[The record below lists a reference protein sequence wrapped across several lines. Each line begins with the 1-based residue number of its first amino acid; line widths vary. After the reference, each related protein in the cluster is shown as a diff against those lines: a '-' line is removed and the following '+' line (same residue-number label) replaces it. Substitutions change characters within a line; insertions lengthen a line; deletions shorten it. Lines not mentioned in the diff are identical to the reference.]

1 MNKSTLEESLN
12 STNPDFFSI
21 IAENSSDSFWIM
33 DENFQF
39 TYISPSTP
47 KMTGYS
53 IDEWITLGWHNFIHP
68 DYFQNVIHGFKRLQ
82 EDVIQNLV
90 ISFIAFHK
98 SGSQI
103 WVEFS
108 ASSYRDREGHFKG
121 IVGVTRDITAQKK
134 AEIELMDS
142 MQTCSNIIN
151 TIPAGLMIFKISPNN
166 DFHLISINEDA
177 QKITGFVPEEVIG
190 KEATTLFPNIRDFD
204 IFQKAIEVTKTGITY
219 ETDDFNYEDND
230 IKGIFRVRAFM
241 LSQNRLGFAFEDI
254 SIIRKAEKVDQ
265 ELGLI
270 LSYSR
275 DFIGSFTLDLKTIFI
290 NEAGKEIVGLEN
302 NSTMNMYSLLDF
314 YHPDVLEFIKT
325 TVIPTV
331 LEKGR
336 WRGETKFKNFE
347 TGLPIEVIHDIY
359 VIRKPFTGEIINI
372 STITID
378 ISAQKRVEAAL
389 EKRIIALTQPLE
401 DIEKIAINDIFNID
415 ELQNI
420 QDRFSEATG
429 VSAVMTYLNGNLITQ
444 RSNFTELCGDIML
457 ESPKG
462 CELCLKSNP
471 IPGSPLENRKMR
483 EYCKSIGLMHAGAKI
498 TVGGQHIA
506 NWLIG
511 QVRDSSVTE
520 ENVRAL
526 AKRIGE
532 DEEKLVNAFHK
543 VPQMDPETF
552 EKIAHSFYHIATQMS
567 NSAYQNVQQA
577 RLIAQLR
584 AAEAELKESEEKVLT
599 IGNAALDAVII
610 IDHNG
615 DIVYWNPAA
624 EKIFGHKEQDVI
636 GYNVHQLIMPEKYRA
651 QFESAWATFISTHQ
665 GKLIG
670 KVIEME
676 GLHANGA
683 IFPVEVA
690 LSQVSGKNNNWL
702 LAYIRDITERKNAQ
716 LELIAAKEKAEE
728 SNRLK
733 SHFLTNMSHEIRT
746 PMNGILGFLSLLQ
759 DIDLSHETRDK
770 YINIINKSG
779 ERLLSTINDIIEMS
793 KIESGHL
800 HTDIEDVNILLIMN
814 DLIDFFQPEIYEKGL
829 KLKTKLIIEKDHLF
843 IKTDKHKLEGILTN
857 LIKNAIKFT
866 SSGFIEIGNYLEKDR
881 MIFYVKD
888 TGIGISKENTEQI
901 FERFV
906 QADTSLT
913 RNYEGSGLG
922 LSIAKAY
929 TDSLDGT
936 IWVESDKGVGST
948 FFISLPYQSILHK
961 EDFFYDKRNFVPDL
975 KNGINILIAE
985 DDETS
990 FFYLMTILR
999 GITNKV
1005 YRAESDED
1013 SINILQEHPE
1023 IDLILMDIKMPGMNG
1038 LDATKKI
1045 REINSN
1051 IIIIVQSAFVMTEDY
1066 QLAIQSGCNEFI
1078 SKPINK
1084 DTLLNLIGKY
1094 FS

>member
-1 MNKSTLEESLN
+1 MNQSAFEEYSN
-12 STNPDFFSI
+12 QNTPDFFSI

-33 DENFQF
+33 DGNLHF
-39 TYISPSTP
+39 TYISPSTQ
-47 KMTGYS
+47 KITGYPL
-53 IDEWITLGWHNFIHP
+53 DEWISLGWQNIIHP
-68 DYFQNVIHGFKRLQ
+68 EYYHNVLHGFERLKARI
-82 EDVIQNLV
+82 IQNLV
-90 ISFIAFHK
+90 ISFIGYHK

-103 WVEFS
+103 WIEIN
-108 ASSYRDREGHFKG
+108 ASSYNDINGNFVG
-121 IVGVTRDITAQKK
+121 IVGVTRDITAQKT
-134 AEIELMDS
+134 AEIELLDS
-142 MQTCSNIIN
+142 LQTCSNIIN
-151 TIPAGLMIFKISPNN
+151 TVPAGLMIFKISPTN
-166 DFHLISINEDA
+166 DFLLISINEDA
-177 QKITGFVPEEVIG
+177 QKMTGLTPSEVIG
-190 KEATTLFPNIRDFD
+190 KEATMIFPNIRDFD
-204 IFQKAIEVTKTGITY
+204 IFQKAIEVSKTGVTY

-230 IKGIFRVRAFM
+230 IQGIFRVRVFM

-254 SIIRKAEKVDQ
+254 SIVKKAEKVDQ

-270 LSYSR
+270 LSYSK
-275 DFIGSFTLDLKTIFI
+275 DFIGSFSLDLKTNFI
-290 NEAGKEIVGLEN
+290 NDAGKEIVGIEN
-302 NSTMNMYSLLDF
+302 GSHSNEYSLLDF
-314 YHPDVLEFIKT
+314 YHPNVLEFIKT

-336 WRGETKFKNFE
+336 WRGETQFKHFI
-347 TGLPIEVIHDIY
+347 TGQPIDVIHDIY
-359 VIRKPFTGEIINI
+359 VIKKPFTGEIINI

-378 ISAQKRVEAAL
+378 ISVQKRVEAAL
-389 EKRIIALTQPLE
+389 EKRIIALTQPL
-401 DIEKIAINDIFNID
+401 DDLEKIAISDIFNID

-457 ESPKG
+457 NSTKG

-471 IPGSPLENRKMR
+471 IPGSPLDDRKMG

-511 QVRDSSVTE
+511 QVRDNSVTE
-520 ENVRAL
+520 DHVRAL
-526 AKRIGE
+526 AQRIDE
-532 DEEKLVNAFHK
+532 DEEKLVEAFYK
-543 VPQMDPETF
+543 VPSMDADTF
-552 EKIAHSFYHIATQMS
+552 EKVAHSLYHIANQMS

-577 RLIAQLR
+577 RLIAQLK
-584 AAEAELKESEEKVLT
+584 AAETEIKESEDKVLT

-610 IDHNG
+610 IDQNG
-615 DIVYWNPAA
+615 NIVYWNPAA
-624 EKIFGHKEQDVI
+624 EKIFGHTEQDVI
-636 GYNVHQLIMPEKYRA
+636 GKNVHQLIMPEKYRA
-651 QFESAWATFISTHQ
+651 QFEGAWAKFLSTHQ
-665 GKLIG
+665 GNIIG

-676 GLHANGA
+676 GLHANGS

-716 LELIAAKEKAEE
+716 LELITAKEKAEE

-829 KLKTKLIIEKDHLF
+829 KLKTKLLIEKDHLF

-866 SSGFIEIGNYLEKDR
+866 SSGYIEIGNYVKEDR

-888 TGIGISKENTEQI
+888 TGIGISKENTNQI

-929 TDSLDGT
+929 IDSLEGQ
-936 IWVESDKGVGST
+936 IWVESEKGIGST
-948 FFISLPYQSILHK
+948 FFVSLPYQTILHK
-961 EDFFYDKRNFVPDL
+961 DEYFYDKRSLIPNL
-975 KNGINILIAE
+975 KNGLNILIAE

-990 FFYLMTILR
+990 FLYLMTILK

-1005 YRAESDED
+1005 YRAESGED
-1013 SINILQEHPE
+1013 SIKIVQEHPE

-1038 LDATKKI
+1038 LDATKRI
-1045 REINSN
+1045 RAFHHN
-1051 IIIIVQSAFVMTEDY
+1051 IIIIVQSAFAMSEDS
-1066 QLAIQSGCNEFI
+1066 QLAIESGCNEYI
-1078 SKPINK
+1078 SKPINRE
-1084 DTLLNLIGKY
+1084 LLIALIGKY

>member
-1 MNKSTLEESLN
+1 MNQSTFEEST
-12 STNPDFFSI
+12 SQSSPDFFSI
-21 IAENSSDSFWIM
+21 IAENSLDSFWIM

-47 KMTGYS
+47 KITGYP
-53 IDEWITLGWHNFIHP
+53 IDEWIALGWHNFIHP
-68 DYFQNVIHGFKRLQ
+68 DYFQNVVHGLQRLQ
-82 EDVIQNLV
+82 EGVIQNLV
-90 ISFIAFHK
+90 VSFIAFHK
-98 SGSQI
+98 TGSQI

-108 ASSYRDREGHFKG
+108 ASSYRDLKGQFKG

-134 AEIELMDS
+134 AEIELLDS
-142 MQTCSNIIN
+142 VQTCSNIIN
-151 TIPAGLMIFKISPNN
+151 TVPAGLMIFKISPDN
-166 DFHLISINEDA
+166 DFNLISINEDA

-190 KEATTLFPNIRDFD
+190 KEATTLFPNIREFD
-204 IFQKAIEVTKTGITY
+204 VFQKAIEVTKTGVTY

-230 IKGIFRVRAFM
+230 IQGIFRVKVFM

-254 SIIRKAEKVDQ
+254 SIVKKAEKVDQ

-270 LSYSR
+270 LSYSK
-275 DFIGSFTLDLKTIFI
+275 DFIGSFSLDLKTNFI
-290 NEAGKEIVGLEN
+290 NDAGKEIVGIEN
-302 NSTMNMYSLLDF
+302 GSITHEYSLLDF
-314 YHPDVLEFIKT
+314 YHPQVLEFIKT

-336 WRGETKFKNFE
+336 WRGETQFKHFI
-347 TGLPIEVIHDIY
+347 TGQPIDVIHDIY
-359 VIRKPFTGEIINI
+359 VIKKPFTGEIINI

-378 ISAQKRVEAAL
+378 ISAQKRVEEAL

-401 DIEKIAINDIFNID
+401 DIEKIAISDIFNID

-444 RSNFTELCGDIML
+444 RSNFTELCGNIML
-457 ESPKG
+457 ESPLG

-471 IPGSPLENRKMR
+471 IPGSPFGNRKMR

-511 QVRDSSVTE
+511 QVRDNTVTE
-520 ENVRAL
+520 EHVRKTAR
-526 AKRIGE
+526 RIGE
-532 DEEKLVNAFHK
+532 DEEKLIQAFYK

-577 RLIAQLR
+577 RLISQLK
-584 AAEAELKESEEKVLT
+584 AAESEIKESEEKVQA

-610 IDHNG
+610 IDQNG
-615 DIVYWNPAA
+615 NIVYWNPAA
-624 EKIFGHKEQDVI
+624 EKIFGHKEQDVL
-636 GYNVHQLIMPEKYRA
+636 GKNVHQLIMPEKYRIQIEA
-651 QFESAWATFISTHQ
+651 SWTNFISKNQ
-665 GKLIG
+665 ENIIG

-676 GLHANGA
+676 GIHANGS

-800 HTDIEDVNILLIMN
+800 HTEIEDVNILLIMN

-829 KLKTKLIIEKDHLF
+829 KLKTKLLIEKDHLF

-866 SSGFIEIGNYLEKDR
+866 SNGYIEIGNYVEKDS

-901 FERFV
+901 FDRFV

-922 LSIAKAY
+922 LAIAKAY
-929 TDSLDGT
+929 IDSLNGQ

-948 FFISLPYQSILHK
+948 FFVSLPYQSILHK
-961 EDFFYDKRNFVPDL
+961 EDYFYDKRSLIPNL
-975 KNGINILIAE
+975 KSGLNILIAE

-990 FFYLMTILR
+990 FLYLMTILK
-999 GITNKV
+999 GITKKV
-1005 YRAESDED
+1005 YRAETGEE
-1013 SINILQEHPE
+1013 SIKILQEHPE

-1045 REINSN
+1045 RAFHQN
-1051 IIIIVQSAFVMTEDY
+1051 IIIIVQSAFAMSEDS
-1066 QLAIQSGCNEFI
+1066 QLAIESGCNEYI
-1078 SKPINK
+1078 PKPINK
-1084 DTLLNLIGKY
+1084 ELLIALIGKY

>member
-12 STNPDFFSI
+12 SNNPDFFSI
-21 IAENSSDSFWIM
+21 IAENSSDSFWVM

-39 TYISPSTP
+39 TYTSPSTP
-47 KMTGYS
+47 KITGYP
-53 IDEWITLGWHNFIHP
+53 IDEWIALGWHNFIHP
-68 DYFQNVIHGFKRLQ
+68 DYFQNVVHGFERLQ
-82 EDVIQNLV
+82 SGIIQNFVL
-90 ISFIAFHK
+90 SFIAYHK

-103 WVEFS
+103 WVEIN
-108 ASSYRDREGHFKG
+108 AGVYKDHEGNFKG
-121 IVGVTRDITAQKK
+121 LVGVTRDITAQKT
-134 AEIELMDS
+134 AEIELLDS
-142 MQTCSNIIN
+142 LQTCSNIIN
-151 TIPAGLMIFKISPNN
+151 TVPAGLMIFKISPSN
-166 DFHLISINEDA
+166 DFLLISINEDA
-177 QKITGFVPEEVIG
+177 QKITGFIPSEVIG
-190 KEATTLFPNIRDFD
+190 KEATTLFPNIREFD
-204 IFQKAIEVTKTGITY
+204 IFQKAIEVSLTGVTY
-219 ETDDFNYEDND
+219 ETDDFNYEDNE
-230 IKGIFRVRAFM
+230 IQGIFRVRVFM

-254 SIIRKAEKVDQ
+254 SIIKKAEKVDQ

-270 LSYSR
+270 LSYSK
-275 DFIGSFTLDLKTIFI
+275 DFIGSFSLDLKTNFI
-290 NEAGKEIVGLEN
+290 NDAGKEIVGIDN
-302 NSTMNMYSLLDF
+302 RSSNQDYSLLDF
-314 YHPDVLEFIKT
+314 YHPNVIEFIRS

-336 WRGETKFKNFE
+336 WRGETQFKHFI
-347 TGLPIEVIHDIY
+347 TGQPIDVIHDIY
-359 VIRKPFTGEIINI
+359 VIKKPFTGEIINI

-378 ISAQKRVEAAL
+378 ISLQKRVEAAL

-401 DIEKIAINDIFNID
+401 DVEKIAISDIFNLD
-415 ELQNI
+415 ELQKI
-420 QDRFSEATG
+420 QDKFSEATG
-429 VSAVMTYLNGNLITQ
+429 VSSVITYPNGNLITQ

-457 ESPKG
+457 NSTKG

-471 IPGSPLENRKMR
+471 VPGTPFEGKRIG

-506 NWLIG
+506 NWMIG
-511 QVRDSSVTE
+511 QVRDHSVSE
-520 ENVRAL
+520 ADVRAL
-526 AKRIGE
+526 ARQIDE
-532 DEEKLVNAFHK
+532 DEDKLVEAFYK
-543 VPQMDPETF
+543 VPQMEADTF
-552 EKIAHSFYHIATQMS
+552 EKIAQSLYHIANQMS

-577 RLIAQLR
+577 RLIAQLK
-584 AAEAELKESEEKVLT
+584 AAEAEIKESEEKVLT

-610 IDHNG
+610 IDQNG

-624 EKIFGHKEQDVI
+624 EKIFGHKEQDVL
-636 GYNVHQLIMPEKYRA
+636 GLNVHQLIMPDKYRT
-651 QFESAWATFISTHQ
+651 QFESAWNHFTKSHQ

-676 GLHANGA
+676 GLHSNGS

-702 LAYIRDITERKNAQ
+702 LAYIRDITDRKNAQ

-800 HTDIEDVNILLIMN
+800 HTDMEDVNILLIMN

-829 KLKTKLIIEKDHLF
+829 KLKTKLLIEKDHLF

-866 SSGFIEIGNYLEKDR
+866 SGGYVEIGNFVEKDR

-888 TGIGISKENTEQI
+888 TGIGISKEYTERI

-929 TDSLDGT
+929 IDSLDGQ
-936 IWVESDKGVGST
+936 IWVESEKGVGST
-948 FFISLPYQSILHK
+948 FFVSIPYQSILHK
-961 EDFFYDKRNFVPDL
+961 EDYFYDKRSLIPNL
-975 KNGINILIAE
+975 KNGLNILIAE

-990 FFYLMTILR
+990 FLYLMTILK

-1005 YRAESDED
+1005 YRAETGED
-1013 SINILQEHPE
+1013 SLKIIQDHPE

-1045 REINSN
+1045 RAFHQN
-1051 IIIIVQSAFVMTEDY
+1051 IIIIVQSAFAMTEDS
-1066 QLAIQSGCNEFI
+1066 QLAIESGCNEYI

-1084 DTLLNLIGKY
+1084 DLLMSLIGKY